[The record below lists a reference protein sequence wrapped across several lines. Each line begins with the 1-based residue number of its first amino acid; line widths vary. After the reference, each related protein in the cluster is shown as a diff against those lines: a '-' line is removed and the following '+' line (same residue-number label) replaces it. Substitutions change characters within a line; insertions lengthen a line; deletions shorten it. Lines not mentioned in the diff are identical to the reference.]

1 MVVHSLLG
9 ILYFLITSVTLSLPK
24 NSAVSFYVQATR
36 LATPPCDIYT
46 VDRSIPA
53 RLNQDVNKKSKAFLH
68 EVCALV

>member
-9 ILYFLITSVTLSLPK
+9 ILYFLITLSLPN